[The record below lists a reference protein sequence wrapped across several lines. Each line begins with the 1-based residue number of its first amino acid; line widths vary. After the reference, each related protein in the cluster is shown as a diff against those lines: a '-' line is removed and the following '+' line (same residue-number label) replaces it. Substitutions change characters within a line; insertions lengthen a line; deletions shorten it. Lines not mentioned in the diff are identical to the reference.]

1 MPDCAVVRTRNV
13 KSLAGFLFLRTFLS
27 SSYCKAALLWAVILD
42 SLLAFLLCKLI
53 RVLCTSVSL
62 WSLPRFDFKTKWHVA
77 DG

>member
-1 MPDCAVVRTRNV
+1 VCGGADAERKKVGRIPLPPHL
-13 KSLAGFLFLRTFLS
+13 SFFFLLQSCPTVGCDPR
-27 SSYCKAALLWAVILD
+27 LLLG
-42 SLLAFLLCKLI
+42 FLLCKLI